1 MDSGDVLQGV
11 PDAKI
16 SCSRSGFDLLVIYQR
31 DAQRVRHLLLCPVHG
46 HSRLFQVSS
55 HGCLHGICLGGMA
68 GRAGFEPARERAVK
82 TVASSPRSD
91 LESAAIDR
99 SATAPWFS
107 ARAAPIADR
116 ATEEILLF
124 SFRRG
129 FAPAPEAWV
138 FSIGFRTACTSLARA
153 TCRSYPGGPPLPLRV
168 SSGSLGVFH
177 RLPACPADSGPVF
190 GKDREPL
197 TQGPLQRLS
206 LRWFPAMAPMPK
218 GKSMGAMRLGL

>member
-1 MDSGDVLQGV
+1 MAENAVRIPRFQPLVLA
-11 PDAKI
+11 DAH
-16 SCSRSGFDLLVIYQR
+16 
-31 DAQRVRHLLLCPVHG
+31 AQYFRHLALGKTLLLPG
-46 HSRLFQVSS
+46 LLQISS
-55 HGCLHGICLGGMA
+55 HGFLHSNLGRLA
-68 GRAGFEPARERAVK
+68 GRAGFEPAREKGCKAAV
-82 TVASSPRSD
+82 SSPRSD

-99 SATAPWFS
+99 SATAPSFS
-107 ARAAPIADR
+107 ARAAPIA
-116 ATEEILLF
+116 
-124 SFRRG
+124 
-129 FAPAPEAWV
+129 
-138 FSIGFRTACTSLARA
+138 ARA

-177 RLPACPADSGPVF
+177 RLPACPADSGPVL